1 MSGFDW
7 ATLAGAG
14 VSAIGNLFGITSS
27 ASLNKANRR
36 WQSQEA
42 EKAYQ
47 RQREFYQD
55 FQSPFAVMR
64 QYRAAGVNPN
74 YVLQNGGISSPSAPS
89 VASAN
94 TPETFDVGS
103 QISRGSLQLGQMLQ
117 NSNLIRS
124 QAGKNDAEAN
134 NINLK
139 TPKELE
145 KLGYDTETAKEVA
158 RLAGANQEMDLQLKN
173 QELALKT
180 ADTATQQAMA
190 NVYHWQALNSKFD
203 LENIKP
209 LEMQQIQTSITKDL
223 AQVDLMVA
231 QKHLTEQQ
239 AKLAVANIYKTYMD
253 AVSNRIS
260 ANASMVSS
268 NAQQQMADN
277 QSQLVP
283 SQIQANESVA
293 TSNNAKAA
301 NLTID
306 TDTRAKSQHFVL
318 ESMRTSNEILGKEN
332 SWYNARQV
340 GGMIRD
346 IGVGIGSLLGGA
358 SNAVKSIGSLSV
370 GSPAP
375 IGFHQFLKSLRF

>member
-7 ATLAGAG
+7 ATLAGSA
-14 VSAIGNLFGITSS
+14 VSTLGNLFGISS
-27 ASLNKANRR
+27 SSGLNKANRR
-36 WQSQEA
+36 WQSAEA

-47 RQREFYQD
+47 RQREFFQD
-55 FQSPFAVMR
+55 FQSPSSVML
-64 QYRAAGVNPN
+64 QYRAAGINPN
-74 YVLQNGGISSPSAPS
+74 YVLQNGGVSSPSAPS
-89 VASAN
+89 VATAN
-94 TPETFDVGS
+94 TPESFDVGS
-103 QISRGSLQLGQMLQ
+103 QISRGSIQLGQMIQ

-180 ADTATQQAMA
+180 AETATQQAMA
-190 NVYHWQALNSKFD
+190 NVYHWQALNSQFEF
-203 LENIKP
+203 ENLKP

-231 QKHLTEQQ
+231 QKHLTEQE

-260 ANASMVSS
+260 ANASLVSAK
-268 NAQQQMADN
+268 AQQQMADN
-277 QSQLVP
+277 QTALVS

-332 SWYNARQV
+332 SWYHARQV

-346 IGVGIGSLLGGA
+346 VGVGIGSALGGVG
-358 SNAVKSIGSLSV
+358 NAAKSIGSLSF
-370 GSPAP
+370 GAP
-375 IGFHQFLKSLRF
+375 PKIGF

>member
-7 ATLAGAG
+7 ASLAGAG

-36 WQSQEA
+36 WQSAEA

-55 FQSPFAVMR
+55 FQSPIAVMR
-64 QYRAAGVNPN
+64 QYRDAGVNPN

-94 TPETFDVGS
+94 TPETFDYGS
-103 QISRGSLQLGQMLQ
+103 QISRGSIQLGQMLQ

-145 KLGYDTETAKEVA
+145 KLGYDTDTAKEVA

-173 QELALKT
+173 QELSLKT
-180 ADTATQQAMA
+180 AETATQQAMA

-203 LENIKP
+203 LEHLKP

-231 QKHLTEQQ
+231 QKHLTEQE
-239 AKLAVANIYKTYMD
+239 AKLVVANIYKTYMD

-260 ANASMVSS
+260 ANANMVSS
-268 NAQQQMADN
+268 KAQQQMADN
-277 QSQLVP
+277 QSALVP
-283 SQIQANESVA
+283 SQIQTNESIA
-293 TSNNAKAA
+293 TSNNAKAS

-346 IGVGIGSLLGGA
+346 VGVGVGSALGGVG
-358 SNAVKSIGSLSV
+358 NAAKSIGSLSF
-370 GSPAP
+370 GAPAK
-375 IGFHQFLKSLRF
+375 IGF

>member
-7 ATLAGAG
+7 ASLAGAG
-14 VSAIGNLFGITSS
+14 VSAIGNLFGISSS
-27 ASLNKANRR
+27 ASLNKANRH

-47 RQREFYQD
+47 RQREFFQD
-55 FQSPFAVMR
+55 FQSPISVMR
-64 QYRAAGVNPN
+64 QYREAGINPN

-94 TPETFDVGS
+94 TPETFDFGS

-145 KLGYDTETAKEVA
+145 KLGYDTDTAKEVA

-173 QELALKT
+173 QELSLKT
-180 ADTATQQAMA
+180 AETATQQAMA

-203 LENIKP
+203 LENLKP
-209 LEMQQIQTSITKDL
+209 LEMQQIQASITKDL

-231 QKHLTEQQ
+231 QKHLTVQE

-260 ANASMVSS
+260 ANSSMVSAK
-268 NAQQQMADN
+268 AQQQMADN
-277 QSQLVP
+277 QSALVP
-283 SQIQANESVA
+283 SQIQANESIA
-293 TSNNAKAA
+293 TSNNAKAS

-346 IGVGIGSLLGGA
+346 IGVGIGSALGGVG
-358 SNAVKSIGSLSV
+358 NAAKSIGSLSF
-370 GSPAP
+370 GAP
-375 IGFHQFLKSLRF
+375 PKIGF

>member
-14 VSAIGNLFGITSS
+14 VSTLGNLFGISS
-27 ASLNKANRR
+27 SSGLNKANRR
-36 WQSQEA
+36 WQSAEA

-47 RQREFYQD
+47 RQREFFQD
-55 FQSPFAVMR
+55 FQSPSSVMR
-64 QYRAAGVNPN
+64 QYREAGINPN
-74 YVLQNGGISSPSAPS
+74 YVIQNGGVSSPSAPS
-89 VASAN
+89 VATAN
-94 TPETFDVGS
+94 TPESFDVGS
-103 QISRGSLQLGQMLQ
+103 QISRGSLQLGQMIQ

-145 KLGYDTETAKEVA
+145 KLGYDTSTAKEVA
-158 RLAGANQEMDLQLKN
+158 RLAGANQAMDLQLKN

-180 ADTATQQAMA
+180 AETATQQAMA

-203 LENIKP
+203 LENLKP

-231 QKHLTEQQ
+231 QKHLTEQE

-260 ANASMVSS
+260 ANASMVGAK
-268 NAQQQMADN
+268 AQQQMADN
-277 QSQLVP
+277 QTALVP
-283 SQIQANESVA
+283 SQIQANESIA

-332 SWYNARQV
+332 SWYHARQV

-346 IGVGIGSLLGGA
+346 VGVGIGSALGGVG
-358 SNAVKSIGSLSV
+358 NAAKSIGSLSF
-370 GSPAP
+370 GAP
-375 IGFHQFLKSLRF
+375 PKIGF

>member
-158 RLAGANQEMDLQLKN
+158 RLAGANQE
-173 QELALKT
+173 
-180 ADTATQQAMA
+180 
-190 NVYHWQALNSKFD
+190 
-203 LENIKP
+203 
-209 LEMQQIQTSITKDL
+209 TSYG
-223 AQVDLMVA
+223 
-231 QKHLTEQQ
+231 EQ
-239 AKLAVANIYKTYMD
+239 
-253 AVSNRIS
+253 
-260 ANASMVSS
+260 
-268 NAQQQMADN
+268 
-277 QSQLVP
+277 
-283 SQIQANESVA
+283 
-293 TSNNAKAA
+293 
-301 NLTID
+301 
-306 TDTRAKSQHFVL
+306 
-318 ESMRTSNEILGKEN
+318 
-332 SWYNARQV
+332 
-340 GGMIRD
+340 
-346 IGVGIGSLLGGA
+346 
-358 SNAVKSIGSLSV
+358 
-370 GSPAP
+370 
-375 IGFHQFLKSLRF
+375 

>member
-14 VSAIGNLFGITSS
+14 VSAIGNLFGISSS

-47 RQREFYQD
+47 RQREFFQD
-55 FQSPFAVMR
+55 FQSPISVIR
-64 QYRAAGVNPN
+64 QYRDAGVNPN

-94 TPETFDVGS
+94 TPETFDFGS

-145 KLGYDTETAKEVA
+145 KLGYDTDTAKEVA

-173 QELALKT
+173 QELSLKT
-180 ADTATQQAMA
+180 AETATQQAMA

-203 LENIKP
+203 LENFKP

-223 AQVDLMVA
+223 AQVELMVA
-231 QKHLTEQQ
+231 QKHLTEQE

-260 ANASMVSS
+260 ANAGMVSA
-268 NAQQQMADN
+268 NAQKQMADN

-283 SQIQANESVA
+283 SQVQANESIA

-332 SWYNARQV
+332 SWYHARQV

-346 IGVGIGSLLGGA
+346 VGVGVGSALGGVG
-358 SNAVKSIGSLSV
+358 NAAKSIGSLSF
-370 GSPAP
+370 GAP
-375 IGFHQFLKSLRF
+375 PKIGF

>member
-14 VSAIGNLFGITSS
+14 VSAIGNLFGISSS

-55 FQSPFAVMR
+55 FQSPTSVLR
-64 QYRAAGVNPN
+64 QYRQAGVNPN

-103 QISRGSLQLGQMLQ
+103 QISRGSLQLAQMLQ

-139 TPKELE
+139 TPKEFE

-180 ADTATQQAMA
+180 AETATQQAMA
-190 NVYHWQALNSKFD
+190 NVYHWQALNNKFD
-203 LENIKP
+203 FENLKP

-231 QKHLTEQQ
+231 QKHLTEQE

-268 NAQQQMADN
+268 KAQQQMANN
-277 QSQLVP
+277 QSALVP
-283 SQIQANESVA
+283 SQIQVNESTA
-293 TSNNAKAA
+293 TSNNAKAS

-346 IGVGIGSLLGGA
+346 VGVGVGSALGGVG
-358 SNAVKSIGSLSV
+358 NAAKSIGSLSF
-370 GSPAP
+370 GAP
-375 IGFHQFLKSLRF
+375 PKIGF

>member
-14 VSAIGNLFGITSS
+14 VSTLGNLFGISS
-27 ASLNKANRR
+27 SSGLNKANRR
-36 WQSQEA
+36 WQSAEA

-47 RQREFYQD
+47 RQREFFQD
-55 FQSPFAVMR
+55 FQSPSSVIR
-64 QYRAAGVNPN
+64 QYREAGVNPN
-74 YVLQNGGISSPSAPS
+74 YVLQNGGVSSPSAPS
-89 VASAN
+89 VATAN
-94 TPETFDVGS
+94 TPESFDVGS
-103 QISRGSLQLGQMLQ
+103 QISRGSLQLGQMIQ

-145 KLGYDTETAKEVA
+145 KLGYDTDTAKEVA

-180 ADTATQQAMA
+180 AETATQQAMA
-190 NVYHWQALNSKFD
+190 NVYHWQALNSQFD
-203 LENIKP
+203 LENLKP

-231 QKHLTEQQ
+231 QKHLTEQE

-260 ANASMVSS
+260 ANASMVSAK
-268 NAQQQMADN
+268 AQQQMADN
-277 QSQLVP
+277 QTALVP
-283 SQIQANESVA
+283 SQIQANESIA

-346 IGVGIGSLLGGA
+346 VGVGIGSALGGVG
-358 SNAVKSIGSLSV
+358 NAAKSIGSLSF
-370 GSPAP
+370 GAP
-375 IGFHQFLKSLRF
+375 PKIGF

>member
-7 ATLAGAG
+7 ASLAGAG
-14 VSAIGNLFGITSS
+14 VSAIGNLFGISSS

-47 RQREFYQD
+47 RQREFFQD
-55 FQSPFAVMR
+55 FQSPISVIR
-64 QYRAAGVNPN
+64 QYREAGVNPN

-89 VASAN
+89 VSSAN
-94 TPETFDVGS
+94 TPETFDFGS
-103 QISRGSLQLGQMLQ
+103 QISRGSIQLGQMLQ

-145 KLGYDTETAKEVA
+145 KLGYDTETAQEVA

-173 QELALKT
+173 QELSLKT
-180 ADTATQQAMA
+180 AETATQQAMA

-203 LENIKP
+203 LENLKP

-231 QKHLTEQQ
+231 QKHLTEQE

-260 ANASMVSS
+260 ANASTVSA

-277 QSQLVP
+277 QAKLVP
-283 SQIQANESVA
+283 SQIQANESIA

-332 SWYNARQV
+332 SWYHARQV
-340 GGMIRD
+340 GAMIRD
-346 IGVGIGSLLGGA
+346 VGVGIGSALGGVA
-358 SNAVKSIGSLSV
+358 NAAKSIGSLSF
-370 GSPAP
+370 GAAP
-375 IGFHQFLKSLRF
+375 KIGF

>member
-7 ATLAGAG
+7 ASLAGAG
-14 VSAIGNLFGITSS
+14 VSAIGNLFGISSS

-47 RQREFYQD
+47 RQREFFQD
-55 FQSPFAVMR
+55 FQSPISVIR
-64 QYRAAGVNPN
+64 QYRDAGVNPN

-89 VASAN
+89 VSSAN
-94 TPETFDVGS
+94 TPETFDFGS
-103 QISRGSLQLGQMLQ
+103 QISRGSIQLGQMLQ

-145 KLGYDTETAKEVA
+145 KLGYDTETAQEVA

-173 QELALKT
+173 QELSLKT
-180 ADTATQQAMA
+180 AETATQQAMA

-203 LENIKP
+203 LENLKP

-231 QKHLTEQQ
+231 QKHLTEQE

-260 ANASMVSS
+260 ANASTVSA

-277 QSQLVP
+277 QAKLVP
-283 SQIQANESVA
+283 SQIQANESIA

-332 SWYNARQV
+332 SWYHARQV
-340 GGMIRD
+340 GAMIRD
-346 IGVGIGSLLGGA
+346 VGVGIGSALGGVA
-358 SNAVKSIGSLSV
+358 NAAKSIGSLSF
-370 GSPAP
+370 GAAP
-375 IGFHQFLKSLRF
+375 KIGF

>member
-1 MSGFDW
+1 MAGFDW

-14 VSAIGNLFGITSS
+14 VSTLGSLFGISSS

-36 WQSQEA
+36 WQSAEA

-47 RQREFYQD
+47 RQREFFQD
-55 FQSPFAVMR
+55 FQSPSSVMS

-74 YVLQNGGISSPSAPS
+74 YVLQNGGVSSPPAPS
-89 VASAN
+89 VPLAN

-103 QISRGSLQLGQMLQ
+103 QFSRGSLTLGQMIQ

-158 RLAGANQEMDLQLKN
+158 KLAGANQELDLQLKN
-173 QELALKT
+173 QELQLKT
-180 ADTATQQAMA
+180 AETATQQAMA
-190 NVYHWQALNSKFD
+190 NVYHWQALNSKFEF
-203 LENIKP
+203 ENLKP
-209 LEMQQIQTSITKDL
+209 LEMQQIQTAITKDM
-223 AQVDLMVA
+223 AQVDLMIA
-231 QKHLTEQQ
+231 QKNLTEQE
-239 AKLAVANIYKTYMD
+239 AKLAVAQIYKTYMD

-260 ANASMVSS
+260 ANASMVGA

-277 QSQLVP
+277 QSKLVS
-283 SQIQANESVA
+283 SQIQVNESIA
-293 TSNNAKAA
+293 TANNAKAA

-318 ESMRTSNEILGKEN
+318 ESMRTSNEILGKQN
-332 SWYNARQV
+332 RWYNARQT
-340 GGMIRD
+340 GEMIRD
-346 IGVGIGSLLGGA
+346 IGVGIGSALGGA
-358 SNAVKSIGSLSV
+358 SNAIKSIGSMAV
-370 GSPAP
+370 GAPAP
-375 IGFHQFLKSLRF
+375 IGFR

>member
-14 VSAIGNLFGITSS
+14 VSAIGNLFGISSS

-36 WQSQEA
+36 WQSAEA

-47 RQREFYQD
+47 RQREFFQD
-55 FQSPFAVMR
+55 FQSPSSVIR
-64 QYRAAGVNPN
+64 QYRDAGVNPN

-94 TPETFDVGS
+94 TPETFDFGS
-103 QISRGSLQLGQMLQ
+103 QISRGSLQLGQMVQ

-173 QELALKT
+173 QELSLKT
-180 ADTATQQAMA
+180 AETATQQAMA
-190 NVYHWQALNSKFD
+190 NVYHWQSLNSKFD
-203 LENIKP
+203 LENLKP

-231 QKHLTEQQ
+231 QKHLTEQE

-268 NAQQQMADN
+268 KAQQQMADN
-277 QSQLVP
+277 QSALIP
-283 SQIQANESVA
+283 SQIQANESIA
-293 TSNNAKAA
+293 TSNNAKAS

-332 SWYNARQV
+332 SWYHARQV

-346 IGVGIGSLLGGA
+346 VGVGIGSALGGV
-358 SNAVKSIGSLSV
+358 SNAAKSIGSLSI
-370 GSPAP
+370 GAP
-375 IGFHQFLKSLRF
+375 PKIGF